1 LRRFFL
7 QIVNLP
13 TWSRAAREVKVK
25 AKGLGRLGNPEV
37 VTRLGDIIGKLSI
50 EVGYE
55 VGFR

>member
-1 LRRFFL
+1 M
-7 QIVNLP
+7 NLP

-55 VGFR
+55 VGFG